1 MQKRD
6 MVRTD
11 VRQAGNVQRYHT
23 WPVNHRQTVAH
34 HSWNKVRVLL
44 TIWPDAPREA
54 IVYAIYHDVG
64 EVGTGDVPFPIK
76 RENPDLKVIMD
87 RLESGVL
94 AGMGIEMPDVD
105 LYWAKRLKVCDL
117 LEMWE
122 FGMEEVLMGNQM
134 AWPIVDRTLAV
145 VEKMLEDM
153 EYATGYAPIKT
164 FIDERKTWFNM
175 AGSRVAWSPVS

>member
-23 WPVNHRQTVAH
+23 WPVHHRQTVAH
-34 HSWNKVRVLL
+34 HSWNMARVLL
-44 TIWPDAPREA
+44 DIWPDAPREA
-54 IVYAIYHDVG
+54 IIYAIYHDVG

-87 RLESGVL
+87 RLEDAVLREMGVQ
-94 AGMGIEMPDVD
+94 MPDVGT
-105 LYWAKRLKVCDL
+105 WSWRLKVCDL

-122 FGMEEVLMGNQM
+122 FGMDEVLMGNSM

-145 VEKMLEDM
+145 VEKMLESCSYKH
-153 EYATGYAPIKT
+153 EYAPVKV
-164 FIDERKTWFNM
+164 FIDKRMTWFNM
-175 AGSRVAWSPVS
+175 AGSRVAWSHVS